1 VDNFYWLHQIQDS
14 DRDIVGNQGLY
25 LSRLIDDHPVI
36 SGVVLPARAFW
47 RFLQTIDWREPLFVD
62 LSDSALH
69 LDVSDSKNL
78 QRIAQG
84 ICHHILTSPTPSAW
98 LDLFSEIL
106 QSSSVTAVTFQ
117 GYLSGS
123 EIQTEGIIDPIWT
136 GGSPTAMAEGLK
148 QAIAEF
154 FHAKSLFYWDYLG
167 RTLQQ
172 LQPTIL
178 IQPLYSVTAAGI
190 IQAHDHQW
198 EIQATPGLNSSIDWG
213 QTEPD
218 SYYIHPQTLQ
228 VQAQNIGHKTIAY
241 YLKSPAV
248 ESVSQAETDQN
259 HHILPQ
265 TAQWVDSPLQA
276 EIVPQQQQTAWV
288 LQTTQL
294 DDLIEL
300 TQRARTQLGQSCQL
314 RWIFG
319 TTSPE
324 VPEQFYWYFI
334 NPLTTV
340 STAVATVSDNRLTAD
355 LSTNSTAEDQILS
368 GLGVSGGIVIAKT
381 VVISSTSSAKIQ
393 LQPESIL
400 VLPKITSEYFPL
412 LKQAVGI
419 IAELGSMTGHGAI
432 LARELGIPAVLGV
445 SRATQQ
451 IQTGEFVLIE
461 GEQGEVHLLGTEP
474 PTEVFSTDLNSASI
488 ELSKPTTVA
497 NNTHLMVNISQ
508 PSSIERLQNLPI
520 DGIGLLR
527 SELLALDVLPLHKQ
541 NQSWNFHQWLQPQ
554 FQSEFIQRMANS
566 LRSFMVALAPKP
578 IFYRALDLRE
588 FYSEARPFWGETD
601 WEYIHLRQR
610 LHHHDSSD
618 NLDNK
623 TLFDLE
629 LAVLSQ
635 LYQWGYENINLILPM
650 VRSVE
655 EFSVYKY
662 WVKQAK
668 LTEQPTFKLWIMA
681 EVPSVLFLLPD
692 YVKAGVEGVAIGT
705 NDLTQFMLG
714 IDRNNNEHLTHLNT
728 SHSAVTAAIRQ
739 IIQMSK
745 SADIPCCICGDAPVL
760 YPELIQE
767 FIRWGVTSLSVHPE
781 AVTSTYHTI
790 IQAERRLLVEEIR
803 RQFNA

>member
-1 VDNFYWLHQIQDS
+1 MDNFYWLHQIQNS

-25 LSRLIDDHPVI
+25 LSRLIHDHPVR
-36 SGVVLPARAFW
+36 SGVVLPAQELW
-47 RFLQTIDWREPLFVD
+47 HFLETIDWREPLFVD
-62 LSDSALH
+62 LSHSSLH
-69 LDVSDSKNL
+69 LDVSNSQNL

-84 ICHHILTSPTPSAW
+84 ICHHILTAPTPSAW
-98 LDLFSEIL
+98 LNLFSEIL

-123 EIQTEGIIDPIWT
+123 EIKTEGILDPIWT
-136 GGSPTAMAEGLK
+136 GGNPTAMATGLK
-148 QAIAEF
+148 LAIAEF
-154 FHAKSLFYWDYLG
+154 FHAKSLFYWDYSG

-178 IQPLYSVTAAGI
+178 IQPFYSVTAAGI
-190 IQAHDHQW
+190 IQVHDHQW
-198 EIQATPGLNSSIDWG
+198 EIQATPGLNLSIDWG

-228 VQAQNIGHKTIAY
+228 VQAQNLGHKTIAY
-241 YLKSPAV
+241 YLKSSAR
-248 ESVSQAETDQN
+248 ESVSQAEINET

-265 TAQWVDSPLQA
+265 TAQLADSPLQA
-276 EIVPQQQQTAWV
+276 EIVPPQQQTAWV
-288 LQTTQL
+288 LETTQL
-294 DDLIEL
+294 HDLIQL

-314 RWIFG
+314 RWMFG

-340 STAVATVSDNRLTAD
+340 STSIATVSDKRLTD
-355 LSTNSTAEDQILS
+355 QSTDATTEHQILS
-368 GLGVSGGIVIAKT
+368 GLGVSGGIVVAKT
-381 VVISSTSSAKIQ
+381 VVISSTSSPDIQ

-445 SRATQQ
+445 RGATQQ

-461 GEQGEVHLLGTEP
+461 GEQGEVHLLGTEE
-474 PTEVFSTDLNSASI
+474 PTEAFYSDLNSASI

-497 NNTHLMVNISQ
+497 INTHLMVNISQ
-508 PSSIERLQNLPI
+508 PNSIERLQNLPI

-527 SELLALDVLPLHKQ
+527 SELLALDVLPVQKQ
-541 NQSWNFHQWLQPQ
+541 NQTWNFQQWLQPQ
-554 FQSEFIQRMANS
+554 FQSEFIQRMADS
-566 LRSFMVALAPKP
+566 LRSFTVALAPKP

-588 FYSEARPFWGETD
+588 FYSEVRPFWGETD

-610 LHHHDSSD
+610 LHHHESSD
-618 NLDNK
+618 NSDNK

-635 LYQWGYENINLILPM
+635 LYQWGYENVNLILPM

-655 EFSVYKY
+655 EFSVYQY

-668 LTEQPTFKLWIMA
+668 LTENATFKLWIMA

-714 IDRNNNEHLTHLNT
+714 IDRNNNEHLTHLNA

-739 IIQMSK
+739 IIQMAK

-781 AVTSTYHTI
+781 AVQSTYHTI